1 MVEEQVIMG
10 AQKFEARVAKW
21 ENGRTPEDGEPDGY
35 DSASFWME
43 NGEIVTDHIRIAELE
58 AKIQEESKWDSS
70 QPYKTPL
77 QHI

>member
-10 AQKFEARVAKW
+10 AQKFEAQAAKW
-21 ENGRTPEDGEPDGY
+21 ENGRTPEDGPPDRI
-35 DSASFWME
+35 DTASFWME
-43 NGEIVTDHIRIAELE
+43 NGEVVTDPNRLAELE